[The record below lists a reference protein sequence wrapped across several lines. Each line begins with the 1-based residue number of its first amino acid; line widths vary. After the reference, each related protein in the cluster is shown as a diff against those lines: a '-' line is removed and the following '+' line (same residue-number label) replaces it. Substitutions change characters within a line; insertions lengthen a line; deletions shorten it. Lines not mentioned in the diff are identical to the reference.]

1 MSTSAARR
9 ARLIVTT
16 VGFCRLGAVKMALT
30 RRRRLASS
38 SCSGNRPSSS
48 LGMPTSSNW
57 NTRASAFGP
66 YQPVVGELIKPPY
79 TLFEVRQGQWKS
91 VRTLGGEGGN

>member
-1 MSTSAARR
+1 
-9 ARLIVTT
+9 
-16 VGFCRLGAVKMALT
+16 
-30 RRRRLASS
+30 
-38 SCSGNRPSSS
+38 
-48 LGMPTSSNW
+48 MPTSSNW